1 MPKAQDY
8 HLTKEELKAVEIAIK
23 HDKRPE
29 VVQRSMALRLLHLGH
44 KPDEVAKMQ
53 VVSKPTIYGWFTRWQ
68 SGGVEALANQPKCG
82 RPPKADD
89 AYSLALV
96 EVIEKEPSEV
106 GYDFMIWTVER
117 LSAHLEK
124 VTGIALSE
132 SRLRALIKRK
142 GYRYRRPKHDLG
154 HLQDKQAKSKAAN
167 VLAEL
172 KKRSSQTIS
181 NSSLWTKQP

>member
-8 HLTKEELKAVEIAIK
+8 HLTKEELKAIEVAIK

-29 VVQRSMALRLLHLGH
+29 VVQRSIAIRLLHLEH
-44 KPDEVAKMQ
+44 KPEEVAEMQ
-53 VVSKPTIYGWFTRWQ
+53 AVSKPTIYGWYHRWQ
-68 SGGVEALANQPKCG
+68 RGGVEALANRPKSG
-82 RPPKADD
+82 RPLKADD

-106 GYDFMIWTVER
+106 GYDFTIWTVAR

-142 GYRYRRPKHDLG
+142 GYRYRRPKYDLG
-154 HLQDKQAKSKAAN
+154 HLQDKQAKSKAAE
-167 VLAEL
+167 VLEEL
-172 KKRSSQTIS
+172 KKRSSETIS
-181 NSSLWTKQP
+181 NSSLWMKQP

>member
-8 HLTKEELKAVEIAIK
+8 HLTQEELKAIETAIK
-23 HDKRPE
+23 HDRRPE
-29 VVQRSMALRLLHLGH
+29 VVQRCIAIRLLHMGY
-44 KPDEVAKMQ
+44 KPEQVAEMQ
-53 VVSKPTIYGWFTRWQ
+53 VVSKPTIYGWFHRWQ
-68 SGGVEALANQPKCG
+68 KGRIEALANQPKSG

-96 EVIEKEPSEV
+96 DVIEKEPKEF
-106 GYDFMIWTVER
+106 GYDFRLWTVER

-124 VTGIALSE
+124 ATGILLSE

-154 HLQDKQAKSKAAN
+154 HMQDKETKSKAAEI
-167 VLAEL
+167 LDEL
-172 KKRSSQTIS
+172 KKRSSETIS
-181 NSSLWTKQP
+181 SSSLWTKRP

>member
-8 HLTKEELKAVEIAIK
+8 HLTKEELKLVEIAIK
-23 HDKRPE
+23 HDKRSE
-29 VVQRSMALRLLHLGH
+29 VVQRSIAIRLLHLGH
-44 KPDEVAKMQ
+44 KPEEVAKMQ
-53 VVSKPTIYGWFTRWQ
+53 VVSKPTIYGWFHRWQ
-68 SGGVEALANQPKCG
+68 SGGVEALANQPKSG
-82 RPPKADD
+82 RPLKADD

-96 EVIEKEPSEV
+96 EVLEKEPSEV
-106 GYDFMIWTVER
+106 GYDFTIWTVGR

-124 VTGIALSE
+124 ITSIVLSE
-132 SRLRALIKRK
+132 SRLRALMKRK

-154 HLQDKQAKSKAAN
+154 HLQDKQAKSKAAE
-167 VLAEL
+167 VLDEL

>member
-8 HLTKEELKAVEIAIK
+8 HLSQEDLKAVETAIK

-29 VVQRSMALRLLHLGH
+29 VVQRSIAIRLLHLGH
-44 KPDEVAKMQ
+44 KPEGVAKMQ
-53 VVSKPTIYGWFTRWQ
+53 AVSKPTIYVWFQRWH
-68 SGGVEALANQPKCG
+68 SGGIEALANQPKSG

-106 GYDFMIWTVER
+106 GYDFTIWTVER
-117 LSAHLEK
+117 LSAHLQK
-124 VTGIALSE
+124 TTGIFLSE

-142 GYRYRRPKHDLG
+142 GYRYRRPKYDLG
-154 HLQDKQAKSKAAN
+154 HLQDKPAKAKAAE
-167 VLAEL
+167 LLDEL
-172 KKRSSQTIS
+172 KKRSSETIS

>member
-8 HLTKEELKAVEIAIK
+8 HLTKEELKAVEVAIK

-29 VVQRSMALRLLHLGH
+29 VVQRGIAIRLLHLGH
-44 KPDEVAKMQ
+44 RPEEVANMQ
-53 VVSKPTIYGWFTRWQ
+53 AVSKPTIYGWFHRWQ
-68 SGGVEALANQPKCG
+68 SGGVEALANQPKSG

-96 EVIEKEPSEV
+96 EVLEKEPSEV
-106 GYDFMIWTVER
+106 GYDFTIWTVER
-117 LSAHLEK
+117 LGAHLK
-124 VTGIALSE
+124 QITGIALSE

-142 GYRYRRPKHDLG
+142 GFRYRRPKHDLG
-154 HLQDKQAKSKAAN
+154 HLQDKSAKSKAAA
-167 VLAEL
+167 VLEAL
-172 KKRSSQTIS
+172 KKRSVETIS

>member
-8 HLTKEELKAVEIAIK
+8 HLTEAELQAVETAIK
-23 HDKRPE
+23 HDKRAE
-29 VVQRSMALRLLHLGH
+29 VVQRSMAIRLLHLGH
-44 KPDEVAKMQ
+44 KPEEVAKMQ
-53 VVSKPTIYGWFTRWQ
+53 AVSKPTIYGWFTRWR
-68 SGGVEALANQPKCG
+68 SDGVEALANQPKSG

-106 GYDFMIWTVER
+106 GYDFTIWTVGR

-124 VTGIALSE
+124 VTGIVLSE

-154 HLQDKQAKSKAAN
+154 HLQDKQAKSKAAE
-167 VLAEL
+167 VLEEL
-172 KKRSSQTIS
+172 KKRASETIS
-181 NSSLWTKQP
+181 NSSLWMKQP